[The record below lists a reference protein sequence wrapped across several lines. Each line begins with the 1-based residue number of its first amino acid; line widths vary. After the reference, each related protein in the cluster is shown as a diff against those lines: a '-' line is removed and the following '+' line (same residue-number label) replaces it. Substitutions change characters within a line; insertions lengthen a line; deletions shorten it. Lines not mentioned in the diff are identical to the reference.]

1 MNAHDTREAIIVVE
15 ETPNGEE
22 GSSLPGI
29 WLCIAPLLVPMWGL
43 YKPEGLM
50 LKFIC
55 RDTLVLAGPICPCPC
70 PWPCPP
76 GEKLLEPGPLNPSR
90 APMVVPP
97 PLILLRRAMAYRE
110 DAPLVI
116 LRIRHHEGYAL
127 IGEKGRAR
135 VVMLPSA
142 AAVG

>member
-1 MNAHDTREAIIVVE
+1 MLMIHKDE
-15 ETPNGEE
+15 EKPTGEE
-22 GSSLPGI
+22 GSSLPGM

-116 LRIRHHEGYAL
+116 LRIRHHVVYPL
-127 IGEKGRAR
+127 IEEKGRAR
-135 VVMLPSA
+135 VVTLPSA